1 MVVLIRRER
10 YKGSY
15 RVVVRVNGKID
26 ASAKWN
32 RRLTL
37 PYAKYLYDKNKT
49 LNPNLVRESYALTN
63 VKEYTLTTT
72 LTLVGT
78 EFKRHPN
85 VRLQYKKGSVQY
97 IVQVLL
103 KNGSKISS
111 RSRSIYRKMYDGTR
125 QRQLSLNDARSEAW
139 ESVMRKIAGIMTGY
153 SDVDE
158 YYKNNLYT
166 EIVSVKEGLVYY
178 NRY

>member
-1 MVVLIRRER
+1 
-10 YKGSY
+10 
-15 RVVVRVNGKID
+15 
-26 ASAKWN
+26 
-32 RRLTL
+32 
-37 PYAKYLYDKNKT
+37 
-49 LNPNLVRESYALTN
+49 
-63 VKEYTLTTT
+63 
-72 LTLVGT
+72 LVGT
-78 EFKRHPN
+78 EFKRHPY